1 MFTTVA
7 LVALSCPLNDETFAG
22 GVTVTGHECP
32 TKAIVVRFNYGL
44 QEGSAGKTAVNK
56 Q

>member
-1 MFTTVA
+1 MTPSGASSPPDTNV
-7 LVALSCPLNDETFAG
+7 LESVSL
-22 GVTVTGHECP
+22 
-32 TKAIVVRFNYGL
+32 VRFNYGL